1 RQPERLSLGAAASD
15 RAADIAMKSEVRSLA
30 PVASGSVI
38 APVTP
43 SGGPGLSDSRTARDA
58 ERASRYRLVI
68 EQEPEAGV
76 YVYKTLD
83 RITGEVVSQLPREE
97 VVRMRQ
103 DPGYAA
109 GKVISTKA

>member
-1 RQPERLSLGAAASD
+1 
-15 RAADIAMKSEVRSLA
+15 MKSEVRSILPA
-30 PVASGSVI
+30 AAGSAV

-43 SGGPGLSDSRTARDA
+43 SGGAGLSDSRTAGDA

-68 EQEPEAGV
+68 EQEADAGV

-83 RITGEVVSQLPREE
+83 RVTGEVVSQLPREE

-103 DPGYAA
+103 DPSYAA
-109 GKVISTKA
+109 GTVISTRA